1 MIPNY
6 FVHLAEMPLNA
17 NGKLDRLNLPE
28 PKEKDLDKNKYI
40 TPKTEIEKKVAKI
53 WQEVLNVKKIS
64 RNDNFFNLGG
74 HSLKAIQVVAKIN
87 EMFKIEVSLKNIFV
101 NPILSEFSK
110 AVDDEIIK
118 KHLFKK

>member
-40 TPKTEIEKKVAKI
+40 APKTEIEKKVAKI
-53 WQEVLNVKKIS
+53 WQEVLKVKKIS

-87 EMFKIEVSLKNIFV
+87 EMFKIEVSLKSVFI
-101 NPILSEFSK
+101 NPILSEFSQ
-110 AVDDEIIK
+110 AVDDEIVK
-118 KHLFKK
+118 KHLLKK